1 MKSNITPGC
10 TATVNLSVVAA
21 WDSMPPY
28 LRLVRRL
35 IKKGDGTVYVAA
47 VPPNATVDPSTQAA
61 YIRAWS
67 GDLIGDVRVPLSALT
82 LAP

>member
-10 TATVNLSVVAA
+10 TAKVNLTTVAA
-21 WDSMPPY
+21 WDSAPPY
-28 LRLVRRL
+28 LWLVRRL
-35 IKKGDGTVYVAA
+35 IKNGGGTVYVAS
-47 VPPNATVDPSTQAA
+47 VPPNATVSPATQAA

-67 GDLIGDVRVPLSALT
+67 GDLIGDVRVPLAALT